1 MSATPPQLSRQQREN
16 ILKKVE
22 AVVQKRYYDPNFNGR
37 DWAKLVAEHRSAI
50 LDEDDPVAFEAAV
63 HRLVISLGTSH
74 TGFFHQSLRRV
85 PGRLAIGATFL
96 KHQTPKGLQWMTLD
110 VHEAGPAHQA
120 GLKTLD
126 IVQTVNDI
134 AVVPPEQ
141 PMFRM
146 GATNLLAV
154 ERDGQT
160 KEIEIAVPA
169 PRSKKQP
176 YSEPTPVTFRSM
188 GDVGYVKLAI
198 LPGLIGID
206 VAQDMDRA
214 FAALPQDKMIIDLRG
229 HLGGGMAFLRMMSH
243 LTPEKVPVGYVVT
256 RRGREKGLQKDQLK
270 TIDRIPTSK
279 VLGIARF
286 IVRFAGRDL
295 SVQIQT
301 EGLGTK
307 AWHGRAVILINEN
320 TVSAGEMIAAFAQ
333 ERKLATLIG
342 TTTAGRVIPGS
353 GFKVGFGYMVIQP
366 PARYLTWNER
376 SYEGAGVSPDIAVPW
391 DPEQFRQGKD
401 NQLEAALENL
411 RSR

>member
-1 MSATPPQLSRQQREN
+1 
-16 ILKKVE
+16 
-22 AVVQKRYYDPNFNGR
+22 
-37 DWAKLVAEHRSAI
+37 
-50 LDEDDPVAFEAAV
+50 
-63 HRLVISLGTSH
+63 
-74 TGFFHQSLRRV
+74 
-85 PGRLAIGATFL
+85 
-96 KHQTPKGLQWMTLD
+96 MTLD
-110 VHEAGPAHQA
+110 VHEAGPGHQA

-126 IVQTVNDI
+126 IVVTVNGS
-134 AVVPPEQ
+134 AVAPPEQ

-146 GATNLLAV
+146 GAVNRLVV
-154 ERDGQT
+154 ERDGQRL
-160 KEIEIAVPA
+160 ELDIAVPQ

-176 YSEPTPVTFRSM
+176 YSEPTPVTTRSF

-206 VAQDMDRA
+206 VAEDLNRA

-256 RRGREKGLQKDQLK
+256 RRGRELGLQKDQLK
-270 TIDRIPTSK
+270 VIDRIPSSK
-279 VLGIARF
+279 FWGIAGF
-286 IVRFAGRDL
+286 IFRFAGRDL
-295 SVQIQT
+295 SVRLLT
-301 EGLGTK
+301 EGLGPK

-333 ERKLATLIG
+333 ERKLATLLG

-376 SYEGAGVSPDIAVPW
+376 FYEGTGVAPDVVVPW
-391 DPEQFRQGKD
+391 DPDQLRQGRD
-401 NQLEAALENL
+401 NQLEAALDHL
-411 RSR
+411 RRI